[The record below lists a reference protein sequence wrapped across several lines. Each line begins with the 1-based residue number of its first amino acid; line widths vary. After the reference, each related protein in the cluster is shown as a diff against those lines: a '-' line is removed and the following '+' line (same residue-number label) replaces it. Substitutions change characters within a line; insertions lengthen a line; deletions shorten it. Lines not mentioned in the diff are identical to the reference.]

1 MPFYKSE
8 YLFIFLPIALLLYF
22 FSKKIHLNH
31 KYILIFLSCFFYSF
45 WNINFLP
52 LILFSVII
60 NFFIASKIIKKTLH
74 KKILLILGIIFNLTL
89 LIIFKYLN
97 FIVETLNFFLEY
109 KINYIEIPFPLAISF
124 FTFQTIA
131 FLVNCYDDEIVDIKF
146 KDYFLFIV
154 YFPQLIAGPIVLYK
168 KMIPQ
173 FNDENNLNFNRKN
186 FNLGLI
192 ILVIGLTK
200 KIIFADTLGLFV
212 DQTHNNLENLNF
224 GYSWLLSL
232 SFTFQFYFDFSGYVD
247 MAIGSAL
254 MFNIRLPQNFNSPLK
269 STSIINFWQR
279 WHITLTSFL
288 TNYLYTPW
296 VKSLKEITFIK
307 SMLILFIVFIL
318 AGFWHGPSWNFI
330 FFGMFHGIG
339 LIINHIYR
347 QFISIKLPKILS
359 WFLTFHYVNLSFV
372 LFRTSNINDV
382 INIFYNM
389 FGITYI
395 LDNKSLDLI
404 DPNKLENFLNIKYL
418 IIFSLSFILC
428 FFLQNTNFL
437 INRAEIEK
445 NKNE

>member
-1 MPFYKSE
+1 VPFYKPE
-8 YLFIFLPIALLLYF
+8 YLFIFLPTALLLYF

-31 KYILIFLSCFFYSF
+31 KYILILLSCFFYSF

-52 LILFSVII
+52 LILFSVIV
-60 NFFIASKIIKKTLH
+60 NFFIGGKIIKNKFH
-74 KKILLILGIIFNLTL
+74 KKKLLIFGIIFNLTL
-89 LIIFKYLN
+89 LVFFKYLN
-97 FIVETLNFFLEY
+97 FFIDTLNFFVEH
-109 KINYIEIPFPLAISF
+109 KINYLEIPFPLAISF

-131 FLVNCYDDEIVDIKF
+131 FLINCYDNEITKIKF

-154 YFPQLIAGPIVLYK
+154 YFPQLIAGPIVMYK

-173 FNDENNLNFNRKN
+173 FSDQNNLIFNRKN

-224 GYSWLLSL
+224 AYSWLLSL

-254 MFNIRLPQNFNSPLK
+254 MFNISLPQNFNSPLK

-279 WHITLTSFL
+279 WHMTLTSFL

-339 LIINHIYR
+339 LIINHVYR

-372 LFRTSNINDV
+372 LFRASNINDV

-389 FGITYI
+389 FGINYI
-395 LDNKSLDLI
+395 LDNKSLNLI
-404 DPNKLENFLNIKYL
+404 DTNILGNFLNIKYL

-437 INRAEIEK
+437 IDRAEIEK
-445 NKNE
+445 AKNE